1 VTAEFVADSSVA
13 IAWVV
18 HSQSSRATDLLLSN
32 VESGTPFLVP
42 VLWMFEV
49 ANSLLILRR
58 RRRIESWEYERARQ
72 YLSDSNPVVDDQGP
86 QQALGSISALAE
98 KNELSVYDAAY
109 LELALRKIVPLASR
123 DAALN
128 RAAKRIGVR
137 TLL

>member
-1 VTAEFVADSSVA
+1 
-13 IAWVV
+13 
-18 HSQSSRATDLLLSN
+18 
-32 VESGTPFLVP
+32 
-42 VLWMFEV
+42 MFEV

-72 YLSDSNPVVDDQGP
+72 YLSDSHPVVDDEG
-86 QQALGSISALAE
+86 QQRALGNICALAE

-109 LELALRKIVPLASR
+109 LELALRKTIPLASR

-128 RAAKRIGVR
+128 RAAKRTGVR

>member
-18 HSQSSRATDLLLSN
+18 HSQSSSATDLLLSD
-32 VESGTPFLVP
+32 VETGTSFLVP

-86 QQALGSISALAE
+86 QLALGSISALAE
-98 KNELSVYDAAY
+98 KNELSVYDATY